1 MLKDGAGGKTT
12 VRNLQ
17 YVRHATEA
25 YGNSLQTTVHKLL
38 RLLNRRFLFT

>member
-12 VRNLQ
+12 VQNLQ
-17 YVRHATEA
+17 YVRHATDIH
-25 YGNSLQTTVHKLL
+25 NSLQTTVHKLL